1 MVIENKGNGLIRL
14 LADEGKKIT
23 NKDRSFFSDFIYL
36 GKNDS
41 PDNYEEVG
49 REIWKHFIEEENPD
63 VKELQNIAKDLQEN
77 VQNLQ
82 DDTNALSESQLINEE
97 TDNIIMSAIVDSD
110 EKHETL
116 TDVLLCAIDDLYTQI
131 EPLLTV
137 SEELCIM
144 GEFES
149 KSRINA
155 LGGDSMVELYVV
167 MIQRGLKTI
176 EQVPA
181 RYREQVQALLNA
193 VE

>member
-1 MVIENKGNGLIRL
+1 MIIEDLNGLIRL
-14 LADEGKKIT
+14 IADEGKKIT
-23 NKDRSFFSDFIYL
+23 NSERSFFSDFIYL

-41 PDNYEEVG
+41 ADNYEEVG

-63 VKELQNIAKDLQEN
+63 VRELQNIAKDLQSD

-82 DDTNALSESQLINEE
+82 DDTNALSESQLIRDE

-116 TDVLLCAIDDLYTQI
+116 TDVLLCAIDDLYSQI

-181 RYREQVQALLNA
+181 RYREQVQALLTA

>member
-1 MVIENKGNGLIRL
+1 MIVNNSNGCIKLI
-14 LADEGKKIT
+14 AEDGKKIT
-23 NKDRSFFSDFIYL
+23 NKQKTFFSDFAYL
-36 GKNDS
+36 PTTANIED
-41 PDNYEEVG
+41 YEEVG

-63 VKELQNIAKDLQEN
+63 VRELQNIAKDLQSD

-82 DDTNALSESQLINEE
+82 DDTNALNESQLIRDE

-116 TDVLLCAIDDLYTQI
+116 TDVLLCAIDDLYSQI

-181 RYREQVQALLNA
+181 RYREQVQALLTA